1 MKLFNY
7 FLALVLFCFTSL
19 TFPATVNGRFSVV
32 NMNSSEVSVL
42 LQINTDTGTDDL
54 GGATIVF
61 NMDTS
66 SISFPGNPIK
76 NVDYVFHNFCDG
88 NYSPATVTRPIMNK
102 IWVNIDLPFI
112 NNNNGT
118 VVASSPGWTDVVTIH
133 FDIVDPN
140 GTASLSW
147 LTTSLF
153 WGIYDADNSTLWQ
166 TGVFENL
173 NGPLPV
179 ELVSFTG
186 TLLPNQNIL
195 LEWKTASELNHYGF
209 EIERKYAPLNP
220 LPGGEEK
227 GWVTIGFVENQGD
240 PNSLTEYSFIDIT
253 PQSFPVVKY
262 RLKSIDNDGTFQYSD
277 IVEVNTLPMSYELS
291 QNYPNPFNPSTKIK
305 YSIPPSGNPLLGG
318 ARGGLVTLKV
328 FDILGNEVATL
339 VDEEKEPGIYEVEFG
354 GASHSSS
361 PSGNVRNLPA
371 GGQGLASGIY
381 IYRLQTSEFTDTK
394 KMILLR

>member
-1 MKLFNY
+1 MEKNMKLFNY
-7 FLALVLFCFTSL
+7 LLVLILFCFTSL
-19 TFPATVNGRFSVV
+19 IFPTTINGRFSVV
-32 NMNSSEVSVL
+32 NMNSVEVSVL

-66 SISFPGNPIK
+66 SISFPGNSIK

-88 NYSPATVTRPIMNK
+88 NYSPATVTRPMIDK
-102 IWVNIDLPFI
+102 IWVNIDLPFN

-118 VVASSPGWTDVVTIH
+118 VVAVSPGWTDVVTIH

-147 LTTSLF
+147 LTASPF
-153 WGIYDADNSTLWQ
+153 WGIYDANNSTLWQ
-166 TGVFENL
+166 TGAFENL

-179 ELVSFTG
+179 ELISFTG
-186 TLLPNQNIL
+186 TLLPDQNVL
-195 LEWKTASELNHYGF
+195 LEWKTASSLNHYGF
-209 EIERKYAPLNP
+209 EIERASSLTTPVQ
-220 LPGGEEK
+220 
-227 GWVTIGFVENQGD
+227 GWETIGFVENQGD

-277 IVEVNTLPMSYELS
+277 IVEVNTLPTSYELS
-291 QNYPNPFNPSTKIK
+291 QNYPNPFNPSTRIR
-305 YSIPPSGNPLLGG
+305 YTIPSVIASGTKQSQ
-318 ARGGLVTLKV
+318 LVTLKV

-339 VDEEKEPGIYEVEFG
+339 VDEEKDPGVYEVEFR
-354 GASHSSS
+354 GASHSGL
-361 PSGNVRNLPA
+361 PSGSVGNRPA
-371 GGQGLASGIY
+371 GTQGLATGIY
-381 IYRLQTSEFTDTK
+381 IFRLQTSEFTDTK